1 MERTRLAAEKGPAR
15 MTVVTGRRRVG
26 KTTLI
31 RQSAKAQTALY
42 FFVSQQTEVQLCQT
56 FTQIAKDTLGIF
68 LPSSIG
74 SFAELFEALMYV
86 GKERPF
92 TLVIDEFQNFMGI
105 NPSIYSLM
113 QDIWDRLKD
122 ESRMHLILSGSSY
135 TLMQKIFEDGHQP
148 LFGRATTKL
157 HVSPFRPSELK
168 AVMSDVYPH
177 YENDDLLALYTLTG
191 GVPFYVADLI
201 DNAVFTKAAMVDWIL
216 SPGTLYKVEGRD
228 LLRLEIGEGSTSYRA
243 ILNAMANGATK
254 YQDIEKLSGE
264 CNISPYLE
272 RLERSGFIEKTRPLF
287 AKPNTRSSRW
297 TIRDPFLRFWYRFVL
312 PDEGLLDAG
321 FTAPTAAKILADFPT
336 FSGPMLE
343 KWFRESLMETGKYR
357 EIGAWWDSKGV
368 QNEVD
373 IIAIELVQKQAF
385 VAEVKRQRK
394 SFHEGAFLDKVDHLQ
409 TAILHGYTITT
420 ACLTLEDM

>member
-1 MERTRLAAEKGPAR
+1 MKFIGRQKELQVLERTRLAAEKGPAR

-31 RQSAKAQTALY
+31 QQSSKAQTALY

-157 HVSPFRPSELK
+157 HVLPS
-168 AVMSDVYPH
+168 D
-177 YENDDLLALYTLTG
+177 
-191 GVPFYVADLI
+191 
-201 DNAVFTKAAMVDWIL
+201 
-216 SPGTLYKVEGRD
+216 
-228 LLRLEIGEGSTSYRA
+228 RL
-243 ILNAMANGATK
+243 N
-254 YQDIEKLSGE
+254 
-264 CNISPYLE
+264 
-272 RLERSGFIEKTRPLF
+272 
-287 AKPNTRSSRW
+287 
-297 TIRDPFLRFWYRFVL
+297 
-312 PDEGLLDAG
+312 
-321 FTAPTAAKILADFPT
+321 
-336 FSGPMLE
+336 
-343 KWFRESLMETGKYR
+343 
-357 EIGAWWDSKGV
+357 
-368 QNEVD
+368 
-373 IIAIELVQKQAF
+373 
-385 VAEVKRQRK
+385 
-394 SFHEGAFLDKVDHLQ
+394 
-409 TAILHGYTITT
+409 
-420 ACLTLEDM
+420 